1 MSVDPN
7 PAPSRIIPNA
17 FQKPNWIVDVVM
29 RYIPGEHYKCL
40 DVIIRKTLGWMK
52 ERDRIALSQ
61 IVSLTGIS
69 ENKVR
74 ACMKDLCRFGLAIK
88 TDGNNANNQGNE
100 YALQMDDS
108 LVDLSALMAWDG
120 ARRTL
125 NKRRIQAASSK
136 VNEVVPSHGST
147 TVTRHGGGV
156 VARMTQKP
164 LSKANRSSH
173 TTGKIEFSE
182 MTVEQAYKV
191 PSLAMY
197 RKATGFFPGKMV
209 WAFVDGFVRE
219 HGITES
225 QLKAAAEAWARRG
238 HKQSNV
244 EGILEWARDGIPVQR
259 KPTQPKG
266 KKRADGSDPIE
277 NILGGSNG
285 EQ

>member
-1 MSVDPN
+1 MSSEPN

-29 RYIPGEHYKCL
+29 RYLPGEHYKCL

-52 ERDRIALSQ
+52 ERDRIARSQ
-61 IVSLTGIS
+61 IVDLTGL
-69 ENKVR
+69 NVQTVDK
-74 ACMKDLCRFGLAIK
+74 CMKELCAFGLVLK
-88 TDGNNANNQGNE
+88 VDGNNAKNQGNE
-100 YALQMDDS
+100 YALQMDDRQIN
-108 LVDLSALMAWDG
+108 LSGLMAWNG
-120 ARRTL
+120 KRKAV
-125 NKRRIQAASSK
+125 NKRRGKVSSFK
-136 VNEVVPSHGST
+136 AGVARSHTGTPVPPYKGST
-147 TVTRHGGGV
+147 
-156 VARMTQKP
+156 VAPETQKP

-173 TTGKIEFSE
+173 TTRELRINEL
-182 MTVEQAYKV
+182 TVQQAYNV
-191 PSLAMY
+191 PTLAMY
-197 RKATGFFPGKMV
+197 RRATGFMPGKMV

-219 HGITES
+219 YGITES

-244 EGILEWARDGIPVQR
+244 EGILEWARDGIPAQR
-259 KPTQPKG
+259 KPAQAQS

>member
-1 MSVDPN
+1 MSNDPN

-17 FQKPNWIVDVVM
+17 FQKPNWIADVVM
-29 RYIPGEHYKCL
+29 RYLPGEHYKCL
-40 DVIIRKTLGWMK
+40 EVVLRKTLGFWK
-52 ERDRIALSQ
+52 ERDRISRSQ
-61 IVSLTGIS
+61 IVAMTGL
-69 ENKVR
+69 NVKTVDK
-74 ACMKDLCRFGLAIK
+74 CMRDLCVFGLVIK
-88 TDGNNANNQGNE
+88 TAGNNAKNHGNE
-100 YALQMDDS
+100 YEMQLDDR
-108 LVDLSALMAWDG
+108 LVNLSALMAWSG
-120 ARRTL
+120 
-125 NKRRIQAASSK
+125 NKRITHTRKLPVQGVS
-136 VNEVVPSHGST
+136 PRGGST
-147 TVTRHGGGV
+147 TTRRGEGV
-156 VARMTQKP
+156 PTRWETQKP
-164 LSKANRSSH
+164 ISKANRSSH
-173 TTGKIEFSE
+173 TTGEIEFSE

-219 HGITES
+219 HGITEN

-244 EGILEWARDGIPVQR
+244 EGILEWARDGIPAQR